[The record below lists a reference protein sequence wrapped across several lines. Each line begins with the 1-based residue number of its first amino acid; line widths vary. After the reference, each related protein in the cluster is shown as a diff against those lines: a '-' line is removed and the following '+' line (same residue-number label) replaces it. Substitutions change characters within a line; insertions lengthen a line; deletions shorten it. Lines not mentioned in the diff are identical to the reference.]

1 VFETLAYAGGQ
12 TGAAAQPNM
21 WVNLVPIVVIFG
33 IFYFMLIRP
42 QSKRQKAIENMLN
55 SLKVG
60 DKVITNGGI
69 HGEIAF
75 VGDKVLHLKI
85 AKDVKIVI
93 SKAAIAGL
101 QEESDLIEK

>member
-1 VFETLAYAGGQ
+1 MFETLAYAGGQ
-12 TGAAAQPNM
+12 ATTAGQPNM

-33 IFYFMLIRP
+33 IFYFILIRP
-42 QSKRQKAIENMLN
+42 QQKRQKAMQNLLGN
-55 SLKVG
+55 LKVG
-60 DKVITNGGI
+60 DKVITNGGV

-75 VGDKVLHLKI
+75 VGDKLFHLKI

-101 QEESDLIEK
+101 QEEPEISVK